1 MHTTCDGIDAFE
13 TCVRRRDPASKYGEH
28 LMKIPQSLIALSIA
42 IRLLTVG
49 GFAVG
54 QYRDG
59 VRHADATSYGVATVL
74 SAAPAWETFHT
85 GGQQQ
90 VCDDD
95 GYYRRDNESK
105 KNTGTVIGAIV
116 GGALGNTVGKGDG
129 RKAATIAGAVA
140 GGAIG
145 RHAASDGGGSY
156 GANCHYED
164 TDREERRPAGFDVEY
179 NYKGDVYVTR
189 MSYDPGNRVR
199 VRVTVVPEDRGRP
212 SGY

>member
-1 MHTTCDGIDAFE
+1 
-13 TCVRRRDPASKYGEH
+13 
-28 LMKIPQSLIALSIA
+28 MKIRHTLIAISIA
-42 IRLLTVG
+42 VPLLAVG
-49 GFAVG
+49 GNAAG
-54 QYRDG
+54 QSRDG
-59 VRHADATSYGVATVL
+59 VRHADASSYGVATVL
-74 SAAPAWETFHT
+74 SATPAWETVRA

-95 GYYRRDNESK
+95 GYYRRDNQGK
-105 KNTGTVIGAIV
+105 KNTGTVIGALV

-145 RHAASDGGGSY
+145 RHAASDGGSY
-156 GANCHYED
+156 GQNCHYED
-164 TDREERRPAGFDVEY
+164 VDREERRPAGFDVEY
-179 NYKGDVYVTR
+179 NYKGDIYVTR

-199 VRVTVVPEDRGRP
+199 VRVTVVPEDRDRP